1 MIFTAYMS
9 KSAHTYFGYC
19 EIDNNYGISAAVD
32 LLWLSLYSSGNW
44 LLLPSSKCERGGA
57 GVDRNPYQISK
68 LYGKIKLSRLRQL
81 GNLKLPVSDPIEVRV
96 AA

>member
-32 LLWLSLYSSGNW
+32 FGCRYMFPANW

-57 GVDRNPYQISK
+57 GVDRNPYQIIIIIWQDQ
-68 LYGKIKLSRLRQL
+68 IKSTATIR
-81 GNLKLPVSDPIEVRV
+81 KP
-96 AA
+96 

>member
-1 MIFTAYMS
+1 MSLAAYMS
-9 KSAHTYFGYC
+9 KSAQTYFGYC
-19 EIDNNYGISAAVD
+19 EIDNNYGISCRYMVPA
-32 LLWLSLYSSGNW
+32 NW

-81 GNLKLPVSDPIEVRV
+81 GNPKLLVSDPIEVRV